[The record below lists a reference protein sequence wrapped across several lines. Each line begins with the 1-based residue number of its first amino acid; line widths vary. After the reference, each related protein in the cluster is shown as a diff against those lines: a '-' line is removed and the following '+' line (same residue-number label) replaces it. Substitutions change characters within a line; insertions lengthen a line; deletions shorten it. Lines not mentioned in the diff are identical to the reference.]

1 MNKRKITAFRLVFL
15 LIATVFTT
23 WGAYMLGKQL
33 NILLP
38 IFSCAYVPSSGAIGV
53 CQTLATLGL
62 TLASGAGTALLS
74 VLGMVIV
81 CAVGILLL
89 GRLWCGYVCP
99 FGFYQELLSIIRRK
113 LRLPGIR
120 IPASVRPVWR
130 AAKWLL
136 VLCLL
141 FGIGFCSLCPVR
153 FIMPSMAG
161 YGSEINVIG
170 IILAGIVT
178 GMCFFKERIFCQLCP
193 MGSLIG
199 LANKISIGRI
209 KKTGA
214 ACTKCRAC
222 LECCPMDIQI
232 IYTEREK
239 PDVTH
244 EDCIYCMKCIEACP
258 EPDALMFT
266 MFGKKVLTSKRETRR

>member
-1 MNKRKITAFRLVFL
+1 MTLKH
-15 LIATVFTT
+15 
-23 WGAYMLGKQL
+23 
-33 NILLP
+33 ILLELQQW
-38 IFSCAYVPSSGAIGV
+38 FGLKMREKKFRRRFALMVCAVAAVLI
-53 CQTLATLGL
+53 
-62 TLASGAGTALLS
+62 AGTAVNGLMMQKQFE
-74 VLGMVIV
+74 GMGSSSGSFENSGTSSQSGW
-81 CAVGILLL
+81 ADGGQYRDW
-89 GRLWCGYVCP
+89 GRRSEGQS
-99 FGFYQELLSIIRRK
+99 GSSK
-113 LRLPGIR
+113 ATPGSGSKDT
-120 IPASVRPVWR
+120 PASMGTGMGMEPTP
-130 AAKWLL
+130 LTSGIII
-136 VLCLL
+136 LCLL

-153 FIMPSMAG
+153 FIMPSLAG

-266 MFGKKVLTSKRETRR
+266 MFGKRVLTSKRETRR